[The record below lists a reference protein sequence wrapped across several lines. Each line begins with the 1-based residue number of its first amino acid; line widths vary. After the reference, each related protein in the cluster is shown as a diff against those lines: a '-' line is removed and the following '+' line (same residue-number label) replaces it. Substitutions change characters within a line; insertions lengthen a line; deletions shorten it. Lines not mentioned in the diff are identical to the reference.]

1 MLAISIWLLNILWV
15 LFIILFDMSSVDIK
29 TNTIYWF
36 QKLSSYW
43 LNLLWT
49 LAVFD
54 SPLHSP

>member
-1 MLAISIWLLNILWV
+1 MLAIAIWLLNIVWV

-29 TNTIYWF
+29 KNTIYWF

-49 LAVFD
+49 LAVPASFY
-54 SPLHSP
+54 